1 MSLGI
6 DGHTAIVTGG
16 ARGIGLGIA
25 QRLAQEGAHVILW
38 DLDFAPFDPVVA
50 GFQPIRMDVVDVS
63 DLGAIQIAVAAA
75 MAQTGRIDILVN
87 NAGINGPIHDV
98 VDLPVDV
105 WTKILTID
113 LTSVFL
119 CCRTVV
125 PHMVARGY
133 GRIVNIASIAGKEG
147 NARGAAYSAAKAG
160 VIGFTK
166 SLAKELVETGVL
178 VNAVAPAIAETDLF
192 AQMTP
197 EHIATMKAKIPMNRF
212 VRIPEIAATAA
223 WAASPECSFTTGF
236 TYDVTGGRAT
246 Y

>member
-6 DGHTAIVTGG
+6 EGHTAIVTGG

-25 QRLAQEGAHVILW
+25 KRLAKEGARVVLW
-38 DLDFAPFDPVVA
+38 DLDFSAFDRAAA
-50 GFQPIRMDVVDVS
+50 GFEPIRTDIVDVTN
-63 DLGAIQIAVAAA
+63 LAAIEKATTAV
-75 MAQTGRIDILVN
+75 MAQTGQIDILVN
-87 NAGINGPIHDV
+87 NAGINGPINDV
-98 VDLPVDV
+98 VDTPVDI
-105 WTKILTID
+105 WNQILTVD

-125 PHMVARGY
+125 PHMVARQY

-160 VIGFTK
+160 VIGLTK
-166 SLAKELVETGVL
+166 SLAKELVATGVL

-197 EHIATMKAKIPMNRF
+197 EHIANMKAKIPMNRF
-212 VRIPEIAATAA
+212 VRIPEIAATVVF
-223 WAASPECSFTTGF
+223 AASPECSFTTGF

>member
-1 MSLGI
+1 MSFGI
-6 DGHTAIVTGG
+6 EGHVAIVTGG
-16 ARGIGLGIA
+16 VRGIGLGIA
-25 QRLAQEGAHVILW
+25 QRLAREGARIVLW
-38 DLDFAPFDPVVA
+38 DLSFAAFDTVTA
-50 GFQPIRMDVVDVS
+50 GFEPLRTDVVDVTN
-63 DLGAIQIAVAAA
+63 LAAIETAVAAVIA
-75 MAQTGRIDILVN
+75 ETGQIDILVN

-98 VDLPVDV
+98 VDCPVEV
-105 WTKILTID
+105 WNQILTVD

-119 CCRTVV
+119 CCRTIV
-125 PHMVARGY
+125 PHMKARHY

-166 SLAKELVETGVL
+166 SMAKELVETGVL

-197 EHIATMKAKIPMNRF
+197 EHIGIMKAKIPMNRF

-223 WAASPECSFTTGF
+223 FAASPECSFTTGF